1 MPQSFAPL
9 INSSTKILVIGTMPG
24 IASLEA
30 AEYYGHPRN
39 AFWKIIASLFNE
51 GVNFKNYSE
60 KKDCLLSHEIGLWD
74 SLQSCSRKG
83 SLDSDIKNARPN
95 DFETLLKSYPVKKL
109 VFNGNKAFEFFRR
122 FHKELLETITY
133 EIMPSTSPANATI
146 NFDTKLK
153 KWRLALS

>member
-30 AEYYGHPRN
+30 AEYYAHPRN

-51 GVNFKNYSE
+51 GVDFKNYRE

-74 SLQSCSRKG
+74 SLQSCIRKG
-83 SLDSDIKNARPN
+83 SLDSDIKNACPN

-109 VFNGNKAFEFFRR
+109 VFNGNKAFEFFAG
-122 FHKELLETITY
+122 FIKNY
-133 EIMPSTSPANATI
+133 W
-146 NFDTKLK
+146 KQ
-153 KWRLALS
+153 